1 MPVYFFWGADEFRL
15 KKAVASLRERALD
28 ESWASFNYDYIPAE
42 SVDAPMQALNQ
53 AMTPPFGMGQRFVW
67 LADTTV
73 GQRCSE
79 SLLEE
84 MARTLPLVPEAT
96 VLLFTSASKPDGR
109 LKSTKLLKKY
119 ADVREFAQ
127 IAPWQTDQLVGQVRR
142 VAQEMNLRL
151 KPQSAELLAE
161 AVGADT
167 RRLYNEVEKLSLYW
181 SAGETSEAANVG
193 EVNAG
198 NQARKEPL
206 PPEVITQL
214 VAVSTQTSFQLA
226 EALIAGK
233 TDQALSLATDLL
245 ANNEPALKVV
255 ATLVGQFRA
264 WLWVSLMAMQGERD
278 VKAIAKAAEINN
290 PKRVY
295 ILQKQVRGCSP
306 QQLQRAM
313 TLLLALEFAL
323 KRGAPAEITLQTKM
337 IEIASCFG

>member
-1 MPVYFFWGADEFRL
+1 
-15 KKAVASLRERALD
+15 
-28 ESWASFNYDYIPAE
+28 
-42 SVDAPMQALNQ
+42 
-53 AMTPPFGMGQRFVW
+53 
-67 LADTTV
+67 
-73 GQRCSE
+73 
-79 SLLEE
+79 
-84 MARTLPLVPEAT
+84 LVPEKT
-96 VLLFTSASKPDGR
+96 VLLFTSANKPDGR

-119 ADVREFAQ
+119 AEVREFAQ
-127 IAPWQTDQLVGQVRR
+127 IAPWQTDQIVGQVKR

-181 SAGETSEAANVG
+181 SSQGRAKT
-193 EVNAG
+193 
-198 NQARKEPL
+198 EPL
-206 PPEVITQL
+206 PPEVITRL

-233 TDQALSLATDLL
+233 TDQALGLATDLL

-255 ATLVGQFRA
+255 ATLVGQFRS
-264 WLWVSLMAMQGERD
+264 WLWVSLMASQGERD

-306 QQLQRAM
+306 KQLRKAM
-313 TLLLALEFAL
+313 SLLLALEFAL

-337 IEIASCFG
+337 IEISSCFFS